1 MGAKQKA
8 SAGHRPRLDLQAA
21 YGALALAHSQATEFQ
36 TRGLPETL
44 SSAVGLALA
53 RRAVALDGADA
64 EPPSVLARAT
74 EVIE

>member
-8 SAGHRPRLDLQAA
+8 SAGHRPRLDLFGSL
-21 YGALALAHSQATEFQ
+21 GALALAHGQAKEFQ

-44 SSAVGLALA
+44 SSAMGLA

-64 EPPSVLARAT
+64 EPPSDLARAT